1 VAISASQ
8 LDDHL
13 ARADALR
20 PVYLIAGEE
29 PLLLLEAADALRRR
43 ARALGYSERDVLDV
57 ESGFDWN
64 DLARAGASM
73 SLFASRRIIELRLP
87 TGKAGTEGSTAITE
101 YCDSAP
107 PDVVLIIHAMQWS
120 KAHEAKWV
128 QSVEK
133 AGVFVQIKP
142 VYREELVGW
151 IGARARS
158 REVQLTPDAVQLLAD
173 RIEGN
178 LLAAAQEIDKL
189 VLLAPGQRIDADA
202 LLELVAD
209 SARYNVFAMVDA
221 ALAGDSVRVRRVL
234 AGLKAEGEQVAGLCG
249 WLVTSLNVVLRLAAV
264 PRHQLDNQMKNE
276 RLFGARQ
283 NAFKRALA
291 RGDRSFWEQRLAE
304 VAFVDRVSKG
314 RAGGDA
320 FLALERTLLRMADQ
334 GAAQGMATGS
344 P

>member
-1 VAISASQ
+1 MALSAQQ

-13 ARADALR
+13 AKASALR
-20 PVYLIAGEE
+20 PVYLIASAE
-29 PLLLLEAADALRRR
+29 PLLLLEAVDGLRRR

-73 SLFASRRIIELRLP
+73 SLFATRRIIELRLP
-87 TGKAGTEGSTAITE
+87 TGKAGTEGAAAITE
-101 YCDSAP
+101 YCANAP
-107 PDVVLIIHAMQWS
+107 SDVVLIIQAMQWS
-120 KAHEAKWV
+120 KEHEVKWV
-128 QSVEK
+128 RTVEQ
-133 AGVFVQIKP
+133 AGVLVQIKP
-142 VYREELVGW
+142 IYREELNGW
-151 IGARARS
+151 IAARARV
-158 REVQLTPDAVQLLAD
+158 RDVQLTTDAVQLLAD

-189 VLLAPGQRIDADA
+189 LLLAPGRRVDADT

-209 SARYNVFAMVDA
+209 SARYNVFAMVEA
-221 ALAGDSVRVRRVL
+221 ALAGDGARVRRVL

-249 WLVTSLNVVLRLAAV
+249 WLVTSLNVLLRLLAV

-276 RLFGARQ
+276 RLFGSRQ
-283 NAFKRALA
+283 AAFKRAVA

-314 RAGGDA
+314 RASGDA
-320 FLALERTLLRMADQ
+320 FLALERVLLRMADQ
-334 GAAQGMATGS
+334 GAAQGLAAGIE
-344 P
+344 